1 MEYRKCCQSELA
13 LSSRKLD
20 SPGGRV
26 KAGLFPKRKTPRG
39 FAKPPA
45 LLFRAAMV
53 LLVFAMMATTAS
65 AADSLADQPTPWPSW
80 QQWRRVLS
88 LQDYNTRIVVLGVAV
103 LGAGAGFVGSFTLL
117 RKRAL
122 MGDALSHA
130 SLPGIALAFI
140 IASAMGLDG
149 KALPYLLFGA
159 TASGLLGVVAILW
172 IRNKTRLK
180 EDTAL
185 GIVLSVF
192 FGGGVALL
200 GIVQQMNGSSAAGLE
215 SFIYGKT
222 ASMGGAD
229 AKLIIAASATV
240 IVVCLAL
247 FKELKILC
255 FDEAFAGSR
264 GFPIVW
270 LDIVLMSMVVLITI
284 VGLQAV
290 GLILMIALMVIP
302 AAAARF
308 WTHVLWRM
316 SLYSVIIGTVGC
328 VAGATFSAV
337 FPNLPSGA
345 MIVLVCSFFFFL
357 SMMFGTSRGVVIRGF
372 RRRRL
377 NRRIARQH
385 LLRAIYE
392 NLEPNSM
399 PAGEK
404 STRFD
409 SKAFVTVADLLPAR
423 SWGWGRLLPTIRSA
437 EEDELIRTSD
447 DNVYFTRSGF
457 VEAARLTRQHRLW
470 EMYLIAFA
478 DVAPGLV
485 DRGADDIEHVLGPE
499 IVDQL
504 EDLLEEQKM
513 MVRIP
518 GSPHDLGTSVD
529 SSSDSSDGPA
539 MPKGAGA

>member
-1 MEYRKCCQSELA
+1 MIRGSRNTTDSDVSGRSVFSLGCLSNAGSSTLRLLA
-13 LSSRKLD
+13 I
-20 SPGGRV
+20 
-26 KAGLFPKRKTPRG
+26 ACLFLFFAAAPRY
-39 FAKPPA
+39 
-45 LLFRAAMV
+45 AA
-53 LLVFAMMATTAS
+53 
-65 AADSLADQPTPWPSW
+65 AADSLADTSATWPTW
-80 QQWRRVLS
+80 QQWKRVLS
-88 LQDYNTRIVVLGVAV
+88 LQDYNTRVVLLGVSV
-103 LGAGAGFVGSFTLL
+103 LGAGAGLVGSFTLL

-130 SLPGIALAFI
+130 SLPGIAMAFI
-140 IASAMGLDG
+140 IASALGRDG
-149 KALPYLLFGA
+149 KSLGYLLTGA
-159 TASGLLGVVAILW
+159 TVSGLLGVAAILW

-180 EDTAL
+180 EDAAL

-192 FGGGVALL
+192 FGAGIALL
-200 GIVQQMNGSSAAGLE
+200 GIVQQMQYSSAAGLE

-222 ASMGGAD
+222 ASMGSND
-229 AKLIIAASATV
+229 AKLIIVASAIA
-240 IVVCLAL
+240 IVVCLGL

-308 WTHVLWRM
+308 WTHELWRM
-316 SLYSVIIGTVGC
+316 SVYSVVIGTVGC
-328 VAGATFSAV
+328 VLGAVLSAV

-357 SMMFGTSRGVVIRGF
+357 SMMFGTARGVVIRTY

-385 LLRAIYE
+385 LLRAMYE
-392 NLEPNSM
+392 HLEPNTIG
-399 PAGEK
+399 AGVK
-404 STRFD
+404 SSRFE
-409 SKAFVTVADLLPAR
+409 SKAAVTVSELLPMR
-423 SWGWGRLLPTIRSA
+423 SWGWGRLLPTIRA
-437 EEDELIRTSD
+437 AQEDELLRFTD
-447 DNVYFTRSGF
+447 DNVFFTRSGF

-470 EMYLIAFA
+470 EMYLIAYA

-513 MVRIP
+513 TVEIP
-518 GSPHDLGTSVD
+518 ESPHGIGVPESAGPQPGGSTS
-529 SSSDSSDGPA
+529 
-539 MPKGAGA
+539 